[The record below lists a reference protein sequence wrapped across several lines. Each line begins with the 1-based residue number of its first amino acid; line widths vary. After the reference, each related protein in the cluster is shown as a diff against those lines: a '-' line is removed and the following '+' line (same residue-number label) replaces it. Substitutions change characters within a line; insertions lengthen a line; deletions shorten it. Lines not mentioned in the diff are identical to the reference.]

1 MRCLGDEVL
10 NYSETVKGTKCLL
23 CPFRQ
28 FRSPGRLK
36 AHIKRYRKEYMFLAD
51 GKTKQLAVAK
61 HILIIAVQSRQFSH
75 LMHLMLGY
83 YGNLLSLLWNGM
95 PNAVMK
101 LCPFLESRIARFSI
115 QF

>member
-36 AHIKRYRKEYMFLAD
+36 AHIKRHRKEYMFLAD

-61 HILIIAVQSRQFSH
+61 AYFNYRSSITSISPFDVSNV
-75 LMHLMLGY
+75 G
-83 YGNLLSLLWNGM
+83 LLRKPAELNM
-95 PNAVMK
+95 
-101 LCPFLESRIARFSI
+101 E
-115 QF
+115 